1 MKIKIIIA
9 LALVII
15 IGSAS
20 NAQIVNPKET
30 VKTQGTNR
38 ANDKIEQGVDAGFNK
53 IEEGVGNLFKKKNNK
68 NSKNNDEAEEELG
81 EGSENEV
88 YEENNKNNSSVNN
101 NNQQKLE
108 SYTKYDFVAGDKVLY
123 YEDFSQ
129 DAIGDFPALW
139 TSNGSGEV
147 KNINIAPGKWFH
159 LNGEDAVYCYTKPIN
174 FPDNF
179 IIEFDIIP
187 DAEYE
192 HGIRFSLYEEAPD
205 AYKELE
211 ADLYPGKG
219 GLHIFLRKEEWNT
232 IGYSN
237 EPENEWLT
245 GKASKNPVITEQVNH
260 VIMWMQK
267 RRLRIYH
274 QGAKVLDVPTQIYA
288 HTKFNRFHFL
298 GWDAHS
304 YPMISNFKIT
314 TASPDTRSKLITDGK
329 LITYGITFD
338 VNKSDIKPESY
349 GTLNDIAKVLKENS
363 DVKIKIIGHTD
374 SDGEDAFNLDLS
386 KSRAMSVKNELV
398 TKFGIA
404 TERISTDGEG
414 ESRPIVPNDTPSN
427 KAINRRVEFIKL

>member
-1 MKIKIIIA
+1 
-9 LALVII
+9 
-15 IGSAS
+15 
-20 NAQIVNPKET
+20 
-30 VKTQGTNR
+30 
-38 ANDKIEQGVDAGFNK
+38 
-53 IEEGVGNLFKKKNNK
+53 
-68 NSKNNDEAEEELG
+68 
-81 EGSENEV
+81 
-88 YEENNKNNSSVNN
+88 
-101 NNQQKLE
+101 
-108 SYTKYDFVAGDKVLY
+108 
-123 YEDFSQ
+123 
-129 DAIGDFPALW
+129 
-139 TSNGSGEV
+139 
-147 KNINIAPGKWFH
+147 
-159 LNGEDAVYCYTKPIN
+159 
-174 FPDNF
+174 
-179 IIEFDIIP
+179 
-187 DAEYE
+187 
-192 HGIRFSLYEEAPD
+192 
-205 AYKELE
+205 
-211 ADLYPGKG
+211 
-219 GLHIFLRKEEWNT
+219 
-232 IGYSN
+232 
-237 EPENEWLT
+237 
-245 GKASKNPVITEQVNH
+245 
-260 VIMWMQK
+260 MWMQK

-374 SDGEDAFNLDLS
+374 SDGEDAFNLGLS
-386 KSRAMSVKNELV
+386 KERALSVKNELV